1 MLGGISMHHKTD
13 RIQARID
20 PDLKQSVEA
29 IFAQLGLSSGEAI
42 RLFYSQV
49 ELTGGLPFPVQLPN
63 AETIAAIKESQTDT
77 ILSRYQNFSDLRKE
91 EGV

>member
-1 MLGGISMHHKTD
+1 MHHKTD

>member
-1 MLGGISMHHKTD
+1 MNNKTD

-20 PDLKQSVEA
+20 HDLKQSVEA
-29 IFAQLGLSSGEAI
+29 IFSQLGLSSGEAI

-49 ELTGGLPFPVQLPN
+49 ELNGGLPFPVQLPN
-63 AETIAAIKESQTDT
+63 AETIDAIEESQN
-77 ILSRYQNFSDLRKE
+77 SSAHKRYQSFSQIREE